1 MSSARWRGSR
11 RRRWGSL
18 TVSRSSSSLIPA
30 RLQASSTRVLAKL
43 GLAKAPLRPYH
54 GSLNGVSGH
63 PLHIR
68 GEIELP
74 LRIGTLEKL
83 RTFAVAD
90 HLHVHALLGTDA
102 LNAFRA
108 VIDMEESVITLMET
122 DETIQ
127 LGTPRVEEMYV
138 SRINS
143 TVRLCPGG
151 QPLVVANLMGKAPD
165 TPREAMPGL
174 KEAY

>member
-1 MSSARWRGSR
+1 
-11 RRRWGSL
+11 
-18 TVSRSSSSLIPA
+18 
-30 RLQASSTRVLAKL
+30 
-43 GLAKAPLRPYH
+43 
-54 GSLNGVSGH
+54 
-63 PLHIR
+63 
-68 GEIELP
+68 
-74 LRIGTLEKL
+74 
-83 RTFAVAD
+83 
-90 HLHVHALLGTDA
+90 
-102 LNAFRA
+102 
-108 VIDMEESVITLMET
+108 MEESVITLMET
-122 DETIQ
+122 GETIQ